1 MQMKQAAHMGKTSGK
16 ARMRESHGFLV
27 DGISNCEGIRG
38 VVQQRDLG
46 WWVTQYGVRCL
57 AISFVPANPFPQPCV
72 LPVREVTG

>member
-16 ARMRESHGFLV
+16 ARMRESHG
-27 DGISNCEGIRG
+27 ISKGEGIRG

-72 LPVREVTG
+72 QPMREVTG